1 MLRLEDIEYTWKLLD
16 AASPLLEDLSV
27 RELDELEIAGQHPL
41 FAIDSRGQRQ
51 ILIPVGAKQKLQEDT
66 ASSGVQITSR
76 KMVDAGK
83 LRSYTVIVC
92 RKPHLNE
99 LFSIIITEIL
109 NALAEDATHPDL
121 TAQKVLN
128 RWRELLERAPSERPD
143 MQIIVG
149 VFGELW
155 QLRNLVRI
163 NPRCVSSWQGPTEA
177 RHDFTVG
184 DISLEVKASLARTGR
199 FVVIHGHE
207 QLESMSG
214 GRLYLASM
222 KLERVEKAG
231 ENLSDLVVAIT
242 NAGGD
247 QAVLLPLLARA
258 GFTTYTIDLCR
269 DIRFVVKENR
279 IYPVEESFPRIV
291 SDSFVQGRLPNGVL
305 KLDYTIDLTNE
316 PPYALPESAVEII
329 YQELATKAN

>member
-16 AASPLLEDLSV
+16 ATHPPINELSV
-27 RELDELEIAGQHPL
+27 RELDELEIAGKHPL
-41 FAIDSRGQRQ
+41 FAVDSSGQRQ
-51 ILIPVGAKQKLQEDT
+51 ILIPVPAQKLAEDT

-76 KMVDAGK
+76 QMVDTGS
-83 LRSYTVIVC
+83 LRSYVVVIC

-109 NALAEDATHPDL
+109 NALADDASHPDL

-143 MQIIVG
+143 MQTIVG

-155 QLRNLVRI
+155 HLRNLVRI
-163 NPRCVSSWQGPTEA
+163 NPRSVSCWYGPTEA
-177 RHDFTVG
+177 RHDFVAG
-184 DISLEVKASLARTGR
+184 NISLEVKTSLARTGR

-207 QLESMSG
+207 QMEPTAG

-222 KLERVEKAG
+222 KVDRVEESG
-231 ENLSDLVVAIT
+231 ESLMDLVNAVT

-258 GFTTYTIDLCR
+258 GFTAYTLELCSS
-269 DIRFVVKENR
+269 IRFIVKENR
-279 IYPVEESFPRIV
+279 IYAVEGLFPRIV
-291 SDSFVQGRLPNGVL
+291 TDSFVQGSLPSGIL

-316 PPYALPESAVEII
+316 PPYALTDSAVETL
-329 YQELATKAN
+329 YQELAAKVN